1 MTFFDQYSYKQKNY
15 ALMILTVLLVAASY
29 KRAFKTT
36 LETKAYRTELE
47 GKIAYSKNAINEI
60 KIKQLEIAQLNKLL
74 GKENITIEK
83 VQQGF
88 LNFLQRKSTGII
100 VYQVDEVLNY
110 QHPDFSINTHR
121 ITLKGGFLNTL
132 KFIYELEHHF
142 DLAKLINV
150 SFEYKKYNSEENE
163 QLYTTLLMQNYER

>member
-15 ALMILTVLLVAASY
+15 ALVIVSVLLIAASY

-36 LETKAYRTELE
+36 IETRAYRKELVDKIE
-47 GKIAYSKNAINEI
+47 TSKHAIVDIRKTQREIAY
-60 KIKQLEIAQLNKLL
+60 LNKLL
-74 GKENITIEK
+74 GKEDITIEK

-88 LNFLQRKSTGII
+88 LNFVQTNSTSIS
-100 VYQVDEVLNY
+100 VHQVDEVLTF

-121 ITLKGGFLNTL
+121 IVLKGNFIPTL
-132 KFIYELEHHF
+132 KFIYELETKF
-142 DLAKLINV
+142 DLAKLVNV
-150 SFEYKKYNSEENE
+150 NFEFKKYSSEEKE